1 MITKYCNFLYECE
14 WMLEIPLWLVF
25 DVITVFLLFDSVELT
40 SNLDSLETIGF
51 SCWEFLR
58 NNDEGLSQIAI
69 MLFKKRKLRY
79 KTRFCE
85 MKIAYMEIVLTNFKF
100 TIKPNW

>member
-1 MITKYCNFLYECE
+1 
-14 WMLEIPLWLVF
+14 MLDIPLLLTF
-25 DVITVFLLFDSVELT
+25 DVISDFLLFDSVELT

-51 SCWEFLR
+51 SCREFLR
-58 NNDEGLSQIAI
+58 NNDEGLSQITV
-69 MLFKKRKLRY
+69 MLFRKRKLRY

-85 MKIAYMEIVLTNFKF
+85 MKIAYMEILLTNFKF